1 MKSVLLSLI
10 STNKGWI
17 VRQVLKYVAVGST
30 AATTWLVAKGY
41 DALANSLTKLGG
53 AMKSLNVKSSQEL
66 GNLTAGLLKG
76 KAPSAV
82 SVNNNMTQNRVQM
95 AEMKRVKKEEQNKKE
110 DEAKKP
116 SELQMLVKLYNKH
129 FYKIYLI

>member
-41 DALANSLTKLGG
+41 DADSAVALAAG
-53 AMKSLNVKSSQEL
+53 
-66 GNLTAGLLKG
+66 LTAGLTGGL
-76 KAPSAV
+76 
-82 SVNNNMTQNRVQM
+82 
-95 AEMKRVKKEEQNKKE
+95 
-110 DEAKKP
+110 
-116 SELQMLVKLYNKH
+116 ELLLSKLAS
-129 FYKIYLI
+129 KIAAQ